1 MTTWRRQRL
10 AGTLFLAPAIL
21 YILFA
26 FALPIIYNVM
36 LSFENSSPATISSLT
51 APFAGLANY
60 RFILSDPTSREAIIH
75 TLEFT
80 AGSLIGQFVI
90 GFSMALLFT
99 LRFPGRTIGRT
110 LIIVPWLL
118 PLIVTGVIFKFLFQL
133 EGGAVNQLLMN
144 VGLAQRPIDWLDD
157 PNLALP
163 TVLIANIWLGV
174 PFFVML
180 LYSALQDVP
189 VEVKEAAL
197 IDGAGP
203 WQRLRLIIVPII
215 LPVIEV
221 TLLLGFVF
229 TVKVFDLIIAL
240 TGGGPANAS
249 QLITTWSYNL
259 SFQQFSFGEGAALN
273 NVLLVLALICSPL
286 YLLLSRGSLRRSSGR
301 KMTRLQRSRA
311 LRWLCTLAT
320 AAALVVVLFPVYAV
334 VVGSFES
341 TTTLF
346 SGNYY
351 WLPHAATLD
360 NYRTVIQAQS
370 GNVLTSLIVG
380 AGTAVLALVVAV
392 PAAYA
397 LAKYRLRVTVVIV
410 SALLVAQIVPSIVLA
425 TSLFIIFHWIHL
437 VNTYPGLIIADGTYA
452 IPFAIL
458 VLRAFFFGLPNEVM
472 QAARVDGASEWQTF
486 RRIVVP
492 LARSAVITVA
502 VFAFLNGWGDFIF
515 ALTVLNG
522 TNIVPITLGI
532 YTYLGNYSTDWGA
545 VMASAAFAMVPAAVM
560 LVMAQ
565 RYIASGL
572 TAGSVVG

>member
-1 MTTWRRQRL
+1 
-10 AGTLFLAPAIL
+10 
-21 YILFA
+21 
-26 FALPIIYNVM
+26 
-36 LSFENSSPATISSLT
+36 
-51 APFAGLANY
+51 
-60 RFILSDPTSREAIIH
+60 
-75 TLEFT
+75 
-80 AGSLIGQFVI
+80 
-90 GFSMALLFT
+90 
-99 LRFPGRTIGRT
+99 
-110 LIIVPWLL
+110 
-118 PLIVTGVIFKFLFQL
+118 
-133 EGGAVNQLLMN
+133 
-144 VGLAQRPIDWLDD
+144 
-157 PNLALP
+157 
-163 TVLIANIWLGV
+163 
-174 PFFVML
+174 
-180 LYSALQDVP
+180 
-189 VEVKEAAL
+189 
-197 IDGAGP
+197 
-203 WQRLRLIIVPII
+203 
-215 LPVIEV
+215 
-221 TLLLGFVF
+221 
-229 TVKVFDLIIAL
+229 
-240 TGGGPANAS
+240 
-249 QLITTWSYNL
+249 
-259 SFQQFSFGEGAALN
+259 
-273 NVLLVLALICSPL
+273 
-286 YLLLSRGSLRRSSGR
+286 
-301 KMTRLQRSRA
+301 MTRLQRSRA

-320 AAALVVVLFPVYAV
+320 VAALVVVLFPVYAV

-380 AGTAVLALVVAV
+380 VGTALLALVVAV

-397 LAKYRLRVTVVIV
+397 LAKYRLRVTVFIV

-425 TSLFIIFHWIHL
+425 TSLFIIFHWVHL

-458 VLRAFFFGLPNEVM
+458 VLRAFFFGLPNEIM

-560 LVMAQ
+560 LVIAQ